1 MNITIHR
8 GINQIGGCITEIESN
23 NGTKILID
31 LGHNLP
37 EGDEPSEDPYD
48 KPKNLDKLLE
58 GVSAVFYTHPHGDHL
73 GFETKVA
80 EKGIPQY
87 IGAVSKEMMLVL
99 KDSILYRAKGSRKV
113 VAQAEF
119 DAINRFKTYEA
130 DTKVIVYDKGGNIDI
145 TITPYYVSH
154 SAADAYMFLI
164 ECDGKRVLHTGDFR
178 DHGYR
183 GNALLPMVD
192 YYIARK
198 KIDVLITEGTMLS
211 RDDIRLMSEEE
222 LQEQAISIMN
232 DFDNVFVMCS
242 SMDADRL
249 VSFYRATKKFSD
261 RKLVVDGYQ
270 WHQLNKITNSLGLGD
285 KRYCLKGALYYNK
298 HKEEILENIPR
309 PGITI
314 LVRNNRDFKRII
326 DEIYPL
332 MEPAKTC
339 FVYSQFKGYILSE
352 HKAFKQKTYDFV
364 HMKDWHIEY
373 LHTSG
378 HASKEALAA
387 VCKKVN
393 PRYAI
398 IPIHRDAET
407 DFCSLDIPQELKD
420 KVITKTHENTVG
432 EIKIVI
438 K

>member
-73 GFETKVA
+73 GFETQVA

-99 KDSILYRAKGSRKV
+99 KDSILYRAKGERKIS
-113 VAQAEF
+113 AQA
-119 DAINRFKTYEA
+119 DYDTMNCFKTYEA
-130 DTKVIVYDKGGNIDI
+130 DTKVPVYDKSGNIDI
-145 TITPYYVSH
+145 TVTPYYVSH

-164 ECDGKRVLHTGDFR
+164 ECDKKKVLHTGDFR

-222 LQEQAISIMN
+222 IQKQAISIMN
-232 DFDNVFVMCS
+232 NYDNVFVMCS

-249 VSFYRATKKFSD
+249 VSFYWATKNFTG

-270 WHQLNKITNSLGLGD
+270 WHQLNKIAKSLGVND
-285 KRYCLKGALYYNK
+285 KRYRLTGALYYNK
-298 HKEEILENIPR
+298 HKEKILENIPK

-326 DEIYPL
+326 NEIYPQ
-332 MEPAKTC
+332 MEPKKTC
-339 FVYSQFKGYILSE
+339 FIYSQFKGYILSE